1 MIFLKI
7 INYGNCMKKIFS
19 TFSALAIV
27 AALSMFTVSC
37 SSDEIIVS
45 EPQQSNEQ
53 AYTIRIPASFNEG
66 SRAVSFDDGNK
77 KSGTLPTCNGV
88 FVEKEEVYVYN
99 VTKDHLLS
107 GNLITSNISED
118 GKSCVLTGEL
128 TGTIEKGDEL
138 KLFYNMDD
146 VRYEEDDEVPTESG
160 FRFYS
165 QKGTKAGV
173 LDGAETTVKVGDFV
187 NGYLTTTGDASFQ
200 LLQSMFRF
208 QFKDEKNKT
217 FILKSLKLK
226 SRNKAL
232 VGVYYPMETGYDNQ
246 NDCRDYEISLENA
259 TQRFIYAAIRFNE
272 NKVKD
277 DMIKFFA
284 YDEDGNLYKGTKNAP
299 KDGFKNGMYYYNKS
313 AINLTKFPLTKP
325 KIEWI
330 NVKDEDYMDGTYGH
344 YYYSVYSPNNGKPIE
359 FGISENC
366 NGYGFYVSS
375 NCIIHLKE
383 LTAIMF
389 EKNINRLIW
398 TFDDLNL
405 DITGENSIIC
415 DKDGDGAIPVLC
427 GKTLKLSGNGTLTV
441 TSYNAEKCGV
451 WGSNNYNT
459 KDKQSINYNNCE
471 NTDELDVSTQ
481 LAAEGYT
488 VIRSARKDNADGTY
502 TWTYTV
508 KPKE

>member
-1 MIFLKI
+1 
-7 INYGNCMKKIFS
+7 MKKIFS
-19 TFSALAIV
+19 IFSVLAI

-66 SRAVSFDDGNK
+66 SRAVSFNDGNK
-77 KSGTLPTCNGV
+77 KSSTLPTCNGV
-88 FVEKEEVYVYN
+88 FSETVDEVYVYN
-99 VTKDHLLS
+99 ATKGVMLGKKL
-107 GNLITSNISED
+107 TPSNVSED
-118 GKSCVLTGEL
+118 GKSCVLIGEL

-146 VRYEEDDEVPTESG
+146 VRYEEYDEDPTESC
-160 FRFYS
+160 FCFYS
-165 QKGTKAGV
+165 QNGTKAGV
-173 LDGAETTVKVGDFV
+173 LDGAETTVMVGDFV
-187 NGYLTTTGDASFQ
+187 NGNLTATGDASFH

-208 QFKDEKNKT
+208 QFKDENNKR
-217 FILKSLKLK
+217 FYLKSLKLK

-232 VGVYYPMETGYDNQ
+232 VGRYYPLETGYDEQ
-246 NDCRDYEISLENA
+246 NSCSDYEISLQNA
-259 TQRFIYAAIRFNE
+259 TPSFIYAAIRFNE

-277 DMIKFFA
+277 DMLSFFG
-284 YDEDGNLYKGTKNAP
+284 YDEDGNLYKGTKDAP
-299 KDGFKNGMYYYNKS
+299 KDGFKNGMYYYNSS
-313 AINLTKFPLTKP
+313 AINLTKYPLTKP
-325 KIEWI
+325 EVEWTS
-330 NVKDEDYMDGTYGH
+330 VKDADKMSEEFKR
-344 YYYSVYSPNNGKPIE
+344 YYDIFSPTGVTTAELTIS
-359 FGISENC
+359 GIS
-366 NGYGFYVSS
+366 NGYGFYVH
-375 NCIIHLKE
+375 NDAIIHINK
-383 LTAIMF
+383 LTANMF
-389 EKNINRLIW
+389 DSTRDDKNSGYGNGHFFRCIDGLK
-398 TFDDLNL
+398 L
-405 DITGENSIIC
+405 DITGDNFITCAEGYLAVSC
-415 DKDGDGAIPVLC
+415 GD
-427 GKTLKLSGNGTLTV
+427 LKLSGNGALTV
-441 TSYNAEKCGV
+441 TSYDAEKCGV

>member
-45 EPQQSNEQ
+45 EPQQPNEQ
-53 AYTIRIPASFNEG
+53 AYNISIPASFNEG
-66 SRAVSFDDGNK
+66 SRAVSFDNGNK
-77 KSGTLPTCNGV
+77 KSSTLPTCNGV
-88 FVEKEEVYVYN
+88 FVENEEVYVYN
-99 VTKDHLLS
+99 VTKGHLLS

-146 VRYEEDDEVPTESG
+146 VRYEEYDEDPTESG

-208 QFKDEKNKT
+208 QFKDENNKR
-217 FILKSLKLK
+217 FYLKSLKLK

-232 VGVYYPMETGYDNQ
+232 VGVYYPMKTGYDNQ
-246 NDCRDYEISLENA
+246 NDCRDYEISLEKA
-259 TQRFIYAAIRFNE
+259 TPGFIYAAIRFNE

-284 YDEDGNLYKGTKNAP
+284 YDEDGNLYKGTKDAP
-299 KDGFKNGMYYYNKS
+299 KDGFKNGMYYYSSS
-313 AINLTKFPLTKP
+313 AINLTKYPLTKP
-325 KIEWI
+325 KIEWN
-330 NVKDEDYMDGTYGH
+330 NVKDKDYMDGAYGH

-359 FGISENC
+359 FRISENC

-375 NCIIHLKE
+375 NSIIHLKD

-389 EKNINRLIW
+389 EKNINRFIW
-398 TFDDLNL
+398 TIADMNL
-405 DITGENSIIC
+405 DINGENSIIC
-415 DKDGDGAIPVLC
+415 DKDGDDAIPVKC
-427 GKTLKLSGNGTLTV
+427 GGNLKLSGNGALTV

-451 WGSNNYNT
+451 WGNNYNA
-459 KDKQSINYNNCE
+459 KDPSNYNNYE
-471 NTDELDVSTQ
+471 NTGELDVSKQ
-481 LAAEGYT
+481 IAAEGYT
-488 VIRSARKDNADGTY
+488 VIRSARTDNADGTY

-508 KPKE
+508 KSKE

>member
-1 MIFLKI
+1 
-7 INYGNCMKKIFS
+7 MKKIFS

-37 SSDEIIVS
+37 SSDENFVS
-45 EPQQSNEQ
+45 EPQQSAEEQ
-53 AYTIRIPASFNEG
+53 IYRISIPASLGEG
-66 SRAVSFDDGNK
+66 SRAVRFDDGNK
-77 KSGTLPTCNGV
+77 KSSTLPTCNGV

-99 VTKDHLLS
+99 VTKGHLLS

-138 KLFYNMDD
+138 KLFYNMHD
-146 VRYEEDDEVPTESG
+146 VRYEEYDEDPTESG
-160 FRFYS
+160 FCFNS
-165 QKGTKAGV
+165 QDGTKAGV
-173 LDGAETTVKVGDFV
+173 LDGAETTVMVGDFV
-187 NGYLTTTGDASFQ
+187 NGNLTTTGDASFH

-217 FILKSLKLK
+217 FRLKSLKLK

-232 VGVYYPMETGYDNQ
+232 VGRYYPLETGYDEQ
-246 NDCRDYEISLENA
+246 NSCSDYEISLPNA
-259 TQRFIYAAIRFNE
+259 TYRFIYAAIRFNE

-299 KDGFKNGMYYYNKS
+299 KDGFKNGMYYYNMS

-325 KIEWI
+325 KIEWK
-330 NVKDEDYMDGTYGH
+330 NVKDKDYMDGTYGD

-375 NCIIHLKE
+375 NSIIHLKD

-389 EKNINRLIW
+389 EKNINRFIW
-398 TFDDLNL
+398 TIADMNL
-405 DITGENSIIC
+405 DINGENSIIC
-415 DKDGDGAIPVLC
+415 DKDGDDAIPVKC
-427 GKTLKLSGNGTLTV
+427 GGNLKLSGNGALTV

-508 KPKE
+508 KSKK

>member
-1 MIFLKI
+1 
-7 INYGNCMKKIFS
+7 MKKIFS

-45 EPQQSNEQ
+45 EPQQPNEQ
-53 AYTIRIPASFNEG
+53 AYNISIPASFNEG
-66 SRAVSFDDGNK
+66 SRAVSFNDGNK

-99 VTKDHLLS
+99 VTKGHLLS

-146 VRYEEDDEVPTESG
+146 VRYEEDDEDPTESG

-208 QFKDEKNKT
+208 QFKDENNKR
-217 FILKSLKLK
+217 FYLKSLKLK

-246 NDCRDYEISLENA
+246 NDCRDYEISLQNA
-259 TQRFIYAAIRFNE
+259 TPSFIYAAIRFNE

-284 YDEDGNLYKGTKNAP
+284 YDEDGNLYKGTKDAP
-299 KDGFKNGMYYYNKS
+299 KDGFKNGMFYYNSS
-313 AINLTKFPLTKP
+313 AINLTKYPLTKP

-330 NVKDEDYMDGTYGH
+330 NVKDKDYMDGTYGD

-375 NCIIHLKE
+375 NSIIHLKD

-389 EKNINRLIW
+389 EKNINRFIW
-398 TFDDLNL
+398 TIDDMNL
-405 DITGENSIIC
+405 DINGENSIVF
-415 DKDGDGAIPVLC
+415 DKDAYDAYDAIPVQC
-427 GKTLKLSGNGTLTV
+427 DKLKLSGNGTLTV
-441 TSYNAEKCGV
+441 TSNKAENCGV
-451 WGSNNYNT
+451 LGIYNYNT
-459 KDKQSINYNNCE
+459 KDPKSSNYNNYE
-471 NTDELDVSTQ
+471 NTGEIDVSEQ

-508 KPKE
+508 KSKE

>member
-1 MIFLKI
+1 
-7 INYGNCMKKIFS
+7 MKKIFS
-19 TFSALAIV
+19 IFSVLAI

-66 SRAVSFDDGNK
+66 SRAVRFFDDDNA

-99 VTKDHLLS
+99 VTKGHLLS

-138 KLFYNMDD
+138 KLFYNMG
-146 VRYEEDDEVPTESG
+146 YEEDDEDPTESG
-160 FRFYS
+160 FSFYS
-165 QKGTKAGV
+165 QSGTKAGV

-187 NGYLTTTGDASFQ
+187 NGNLTTTGDASFQ

-217 FILKSLKLK
+217 FKLKSLKLK

-246 NDCRDYEISLENA
+246 NDCCDYEISLENA
-259 TQRFIYAAIRFNE
+259 TQGFIYAAIRFNE

-277 DMIKFFA
+277 DMLKFIA
-284 YDEDGNLYKGTKNAP
+284 YDKYGNLYKGTKDAP
-299 KDGFKNGMYYYNKS
+299 KDGFKNGMYYYNNS

-325 KIEWI
+325 KIEWN
-330 NVKDEDYMDGTYGH
+330 NVKDEDYMDGAYGP
-344 YYYSVYSPNNGKPIE
+344 YYYYVYSPNNDKPIK

-375 NCIIHLKE
+375 NSIIHLKD

-389 EKNINRLIW
+389 EKNINRFIW
-398 TFDDLNL
+398 TIADMNL
-405 DITGENSIIC
+405 DINGENSITC
-415 DKDGDGAIPVLC
+415 DRDDAIPVQC
-427 GKTLKLSGNGTLTV
+427 DGNLKLSGNGALTV
-441 TSYNAEKCGV
+441 TSYDETKCGI
-451 WGSNNYNT
+451 WATNNYG
-459 KDKQSINYNNCE
+459 KYNENHYE
-471 NTDELDVSTQ
+471 NTDVLDVSSQ

-508 KPKE
+508 KSKE